1 MQYVKIAVFL
11 FFRKTRASRRCI
23 MRSPVVANRFY
34 PGSRSALTA
43 ELAGMVP
50 EISTADKEKALV
62 VVSPHA
68 GYVYSGG
75 VAGETLARV
84 RIPDTVIILGPNHHG
99 HGAPLGLGTEDWQM
113 PLGDVP
119 VNRELAGRILD
130 GSRVITEDETA
141 HAYEHSLEVQVPFLQ
156 YLNSAVRIVPIVVSH
171 IPYQVCVEAAQDL
184 ARAIRE
190 YGQEVLIVA
199 STDMTHY
206 ESRESASRKDH
217 QALAR
222 IQELDPQGLYET
234 VVGNRISMCGIM
246 PTTIALLTA
255 NELGARQ
262 AELVRYTDSGE
273 ASGDTMQ
280 VVGYAGMI
288 IR

>member
-1 MQYVKIAVFL
+1 
-11 FFRKTRASRRCI
+11 
-23 MRSPVVANRFY
+23 MRSAVVADRFY
-34 PGSRSALTA
+34 PGSRSTLSAALA
-43 ELAGMVP
+43 ELVP
-50 EISTADKEKALV
+50 DVPAADKQKALA

-84 RIPDTVIILGPNHHG
+84 RIPDTVVILGPNHHG
-99 HGAPLGLGTEDWQM
+99 RGEPLGLGTEDWQM
-113 PLGDVP
+113 PLGNVP
-119 VNRELAGRILD
+119 VNRELAELIL
-130 GSRVITEDETA
+130 GSSSVITEDEVA

-156 YLNSAVRIVPIVVSH
+156 YLNSGVRIVPIVVSH
-171 IPYQVCVEAAQDL
+171 VPYQVCVEAAQDM

-190 YGQEVLIVA
+190 YQQEVLVVA

-217 QALAR
+217 LALAR
-222 IQELDPQGLYET
+222 IRELDPHGLYET

-246 PTTIALLTA
+246 PTTIALLA
-255 NELGARQ
+255 ALEFGASK
-262 AELVRYTDSGE
+262 AELVRYADSGE
-273 ASGDTMQ
+273 ASGDTRQ

-288 IR
+288 IS